1 MALGTENV
9 PGRPGILFTTFG
21 KLVSCSE
28 APVYVP
34 SVEAGHGDVSE
45 VVVVLGVLPAAPAS
59 SLSVRVAGGAGGDH
73 QDLLDCQQP

>member
-9 PGRPGILFTTFG
+9 PDGPGIIQS
-21 KLVSCSE
+21 VVVIV
-28 APVYVP
+28 PVYVT

-45 VVVVLGVLPAAPAS
+45 VVVVLGVRPAAPAS

>member
-1 MALGTENV
+1 M
-9 PGRPGILFTTFG
+9 PG
-21 KLVSCSE
+21 
-28 APVYVP
+28 
-34 SVEAGHGDVSE
+34 VEAGHGDVSE

>member
-1 MALGTENV
+1 MALSTENV
-9 PGRPGILFTTFG
+9 PDGSGIIQSVVLI
-21 KLVSCSE
+21 
-28 APVYVP
+28 APVNVP

-73 QDLLDCQQP
+73 QDLPDCQQP